1 MRIIS
6 QTIAA
11 VALAFPLLAADDV
24 AEYVKARE
32 HAILK
37 EFAALVEIPNVS
49 SDLPNVRRNAEAIQN
64 MFEQRGVPT
73 RLLTIKDYA
82 PIVFGEIRT
91 PGAKRTVN
99 FYAHYD
105 GMPVNPAEWI
115 NKQPFKAE
123 LRDAKG
129 GVLPLEQSSYNG
141 EWRLYGR
148 ASADDKAPIMAMA
161 IALDAMK
168 ALGRKHAS
176 NVRFFFEGEEEA
188 GSTHLTEYLTQYK
201 DLVRGDLWLI
211 CDGPLHQNRQQSV
224 VFGVRGVTSLDLTV
238 YGPKR
243 GLHSGHYG
251 GWVPNPAQ
259 RLARLVAGFSD
270 GEGHILVKDFYK
282 GIVPF
287 NSSEMAAIA
296 RIPQVEDMLREELG
310 VAETEGDGKR
320 LFETYSRPTLN
331 LRGIQAAN
339 VGAMATNI
347 IPAEANAT
355 LDIRL
360 VKGLDW
366 KTQLDR
372 VKAHIEAQGYLVLDR
387 APTDAERKKHAK
399 LVRLVAN
406 EGYNSVRT
414 PLTLPIAQD
423 VVRVVESATGPV
435 VQIPSHG
442 GSVPLAMFED
452 VTKMPL
458 VMVPIVNHDNNQH
471 APNENLR
478 LQNLWDG
485 IRVMTALLEKL

>member
-6 QTIAA
+6 KTIAA
-11 VALAFPLLAADDV
+11 LVMTSCLWAADPV
-24 AEYVKARE
+24 TEYVSQR
-32 HAILK
+32 HQAILK
-37 EFAALVEIPNVS
+37 EFAALVEIPNVTA
-49 SDLPNVRRNAEAIQN
+49 DLPNVRRNAEAIRR
-64 MFEQRGVPT
+64 MFEQRGIPT

-82 PIVFGEIRT
+82 PIVFGEIKT
-91 PGAKRTVN
+91 PGATRTVN

-105 GMPVNPAEWI
+105 GMPVDPSEWI
-115 NKQPFKAE
+115 NKQPFLAE
-123 LRDAKG
+123 LRDTANKPI
-129 GVLPLEQSSYNG
+129 PLEQTRYNP
-141 EWRLYGR
+141 EWRLYNR

-161 IALDAMK
+161 IALDAIK
-168 ALGRKHAS
+168 ALGLKHKS
-176 NVRFFFEGEEEA
+176 NIRFFFEGEEEA
-188 GSTHLTEYLTQYK
+188 GSTHLTEYLEAHK
-201 DLVRGDLWLI
+201 DLVKGDLWLI

-224 VFGVRGVTSLDLTV
+224 VFGVRGVTSLNLTV

-251 GWVPNPAQ
+251 GWVPNPNQ
-259 RLARLVAGFSD
+259 RMVRLLSTFTD

-282 GIVPF
+282 GIIPF
-287 NSSEMAAIA
+287 NASELAAITK
-296 RIPQVEDMLREELG
+296 IPNVEEMLKEELG
-310 VAETEGDGKR
+310 LAETEGDGKR

-331 LRGIQAAN
+331 LRG
-339 VGAMATNI
+339 VGGGGIGKTATNV

-366 KTQLDR
+366 KTQVDR
-372 VKAHIEAQGYLVLDR
+372 VRAHIVAQGYLVLDR
-387 APTDAERKKHAK
+387 EPTDAERRKHAK
-399 LVRLVAN
+399 IAKLTAR

-414 PLTLPIAQD
+414 PLDLPIVNE
-423 VVRVVESATGPV
+423 VVKIVESVTGPV
-435 VQIPSHG
+435 VLIPSHG
-442 GSVPLAMFED
+442 GSVPLAMFEE

-485 IRVMTALLEKL
+485 IRVMTALLANL